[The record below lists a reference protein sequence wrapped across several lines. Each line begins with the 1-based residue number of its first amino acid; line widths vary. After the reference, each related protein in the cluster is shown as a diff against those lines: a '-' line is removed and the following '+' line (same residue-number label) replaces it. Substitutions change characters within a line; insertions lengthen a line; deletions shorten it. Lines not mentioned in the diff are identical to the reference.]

1 MMSKKNRLKLLF
13 KSLFVSFGQVK
24 TDDGVVLLWDEDT
37 ELLVGYK
44 VYVEKE
50 NEAGEIEYVAP
61 ENGEYV
67 SGDTTFT
74 IEDGVCTKIENK
86 EVAEPETEP
95 EQVQEEMAEETVK
108 ETAEETVEE
117 TVMEEPTQ
125 DPEFNAE
132 QAIADLRA
140 EYNSKIADLEQRVSD
155 MKAQID
161 ELLALPVEESAFSKE
176 SKNENQK
183 PLFKTRK

>member
-1 MMSKKNRLKLLF
+1 MNKKNRLKLLF

-24 TDDGVVLLWDEDT
+24 TDEGLVLLWEEDT

-61 ENGEYV
+61 ENGDYV
-67 SGDTTFT
+67 SGDTVFT

-86 EVAEPETEP
+86 AVAEDTAETE
-95 EQVQEEMAEETVK
+95 VQEEMAEEEVV
-108 ETAEETVEE
+108 VEE
-117 TVMEEPTQ
+117 PATEEPAT
-125 DPEFNAE
+125 EFNAE

-140 EYNSKIADLEQRVSD
+140 EYDAKFADLEQKLSD
-155 MKAQID
+155 MKVQLD
-161 ELLALPVEESAFSKE
+161 ELLALPAEDSAFEKETKEE
-176 SKNENQK
+176 SKNK
-183 PLFKTRK
+183 PIFKSRK

>member
-1 MMSKKNRLKLLF
+1 MNKKNRLKLLF

-24 TDDGVVLLWDEDT
+24 TDEGLVLLWDEDT

-61 ENGEYV
+61 ENGDYV
-67 SGDTTFT
+67 SGNTVFT

-86 EVAEPETEP
+86 EVAEDEPAEP
-95 EQVQEEMAEETVK
+95 EVQEEMAEEEVV
-108 ETAEETVEE
+108 VEE
-117 TVMEEPTQ
+117 PAAEDEPAT
-125 DPEFNAE
+125 EFNPE

-140 EYNSKIADLEQRVSD
+140 EYDAKFADLEQKVSD
-155 MKAQID
+155 MKVQLD
-161 ELLALPVEESAFSKE
+161 ELLALPAEDSAFEKETKEE
-176 SKNENQK
+176 SKNK
-183 PLFKTRK
+183 PIFKSRK

>member
-1 MMSKKNRLKLLF
+1 MSKKNRLKLLF

-86 EVAEPETEP
+86 EVAEPEAEP
-95 EQVQEEMAEETVK
+95 EQEFNQEQVQEEMAEET
-108 ETAEETVEE
+108 AEETVEE
-117 TVMEEPTQ
+117 TVIEE
-125 DPEFNAE
+125 PEFNAE

-176 SKNENQK
+176 SKNETAK